1 MDLKKAGDEEVADS
15 PRKSFDSIHDNLA
28 YQQRVNR
35 RILLKL
41 DTR

>member
-1 MDLKKAGDEEVADS
+1 MEFKKAGDEEVADS
-15 PRKSFDSIHDNLA
+15 PRKSFDSMHDNLA
-28 YQQRVNR
+28 YQQKINR